1 MRVLSDEQIERILII
16 KNAVLKRKE
25 QNNMGYVYDEIKKY
39 IPTFNCKT
47 DSKLN
52 KLIITIIDTCGNVK
66 NNKINLKCP
75 SCQCKFVT
83 TYWYGDVFYRLFNGS
98 NEQKEQEKKKFEKA
112 ELFINISPYGKE
124 PNDKEYVCL
133 GCGHEW

>member
-39 IPTFNCKT
+39 IPTFDCKT

-83 TYWYGDVFYRLFNGS
+83 TYKHIHKYMCKY
-98 NEQKEQEKKKFEKA
+98 
-112 ELFINISPYGKE
+112 I
-124 PNDKEYVCL
+124 
-133 GCGHEW
+133 